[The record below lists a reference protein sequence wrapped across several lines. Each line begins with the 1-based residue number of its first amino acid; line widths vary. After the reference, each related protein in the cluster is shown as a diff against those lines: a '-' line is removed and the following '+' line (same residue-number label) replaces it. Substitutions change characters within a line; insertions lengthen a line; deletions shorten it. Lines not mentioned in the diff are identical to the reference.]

1 MDETREE
8 LQEIKNRDEDVE
20 LFQALLKF
28 QKEIS
33 PIVKTETNPF
43 FKSKYADINQML
55 ELVKPVLNDCGLY
68 LEQAPSISEKVGY
81 VSLATRIIHADSGY
95 YTLCES
101 EVPLVKNDAQA
112 VGSAYTYL
120 RRYQVQAMLG
130 LQAIDD
136 DAESNM
142 VRKPTVRLVKAV
154 NPEVIKAYIKDKN
167 MEPTTVKDAV
177 RKHFKPKISAAHLT
191 DNEWDQLKMILES
204 VNSNGSK

>member
-1 MDETREE
+1 MENK
-8 LQEIKNRDEDVE
+8 IG
-20 LFQALLKF
+20 LFKALLKF

-68 LEQAPSISEKVGY
+68 LEQAPSISKKVGY
-81 VSLATRIIHADSGY
+81 VSLTTHIIHADSGC
-95 YTLCES
+95 YTGCKS

-130 LQAIDD
+130 LQAVDD

-142 VRKPTVRLVKAV
+142 VRKPTVRSIKTV
-154 NPEVIKAYIKDKN
+154 NPDVIKAYIKEKN
-167 MEPTTVKDAV
+167 IEPAIIKDAV
-177 RKHFKPKISAAHLT
+177 RKHFKPKISATLLT
-191 DNEWDQLKMILES
+191 DNEWNQLKIILES
-204 VNSNGSK
+204 VNPNDLE